1 MRRFLISI
9 AAIAVLAI
17 IKPVVAQQAPPP
29 VPAQPQWR
37 AAGYVYPYRINA
49 ATPMDAYR
57 QGLITRW
64 ELERLEGP
72 MPQALQGPS
81 VDGSKAEP
89 GR

>member
-29 VPAQPQWR
+29 VPAQPQWP